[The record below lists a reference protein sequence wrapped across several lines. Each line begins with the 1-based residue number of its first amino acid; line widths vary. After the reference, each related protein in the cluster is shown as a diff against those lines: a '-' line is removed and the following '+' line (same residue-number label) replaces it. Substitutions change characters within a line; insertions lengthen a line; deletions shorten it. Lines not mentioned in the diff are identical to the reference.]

1 MDNAAGMSSQ
11 TGQGVQIDSAGVAMG
26 SGSDSLEREPFFA
39 HALSKSFVDMM
50 LNDDAVKHGNGGKGS
65 AQSRGDLEK
74 YFTHDIVLAGGES

>member
-50 LNDDAVKHGNGGKGS
+50 LNDDAVKNNGGKGS

-74 YFTHDIVLAGGES
+74 SFTHDIVLAGGES